1 MSADSPTER
10 IHEDI
15 LDRAQES
22 RETWINRAA
31 ATAAALAALAAVCG
45 ALSNHYLTVSGRD
58 QIQSNDRWSQ
68 YQAKS
73 IKASLLRSKNEV
85 LSALNKPETDA
96 DRVKLHE
103 YEHDLEQLKADAERL
118 ETDSEAKLTR
128 HEIIERGVTLFH
140 IGIAV
145 VAIAVLTKLP
155 GFWYASVAA
164 GLVGILL
171 LAQAFWTKI

>member
-1 MSADSPTER
+1 MSDDSPTER
-10 IHEDI
+10 IHDDI

-22 RETWINRAA
+22 RESWINRAA

-58 QIQSNDRWSQ
+58 QIQSNDRWGQ

-73 IKASLLRSKNEV
+73 IKSSILRSKIDV
-85 LSALNKPETDA
+85 LSALNKLETDA
-96 DRVKLHE
+96 DRGKLRE
-103 YEHDLEQLKADAERL
+103 YEHDLEQLKGDAERL
-118 ETDSEAKLTR
+118 EAESEAKLVR

-140 IGIAV
+140 IGIAL
-145 VAIAVLTKLP
+145 VAIAVLTKRP